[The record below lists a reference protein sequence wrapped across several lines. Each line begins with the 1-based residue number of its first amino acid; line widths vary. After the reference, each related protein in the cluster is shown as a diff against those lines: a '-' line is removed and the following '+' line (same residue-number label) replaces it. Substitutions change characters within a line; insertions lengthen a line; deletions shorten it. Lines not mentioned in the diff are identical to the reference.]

1 MARLRR
7 IHPLLRLFTVL
18 WLPFCCCQWQ
28 GIAAAWSTDGGSIEV
43 SCGSAC
49 CQGHAPAE
57 SASPE
62 APEGDQRCSL
72 DCCIRGEVPPPA
84 WEPPVDRIGVDR
96 AFSIPSGATEAAR
109 VVVAAHAHP
118 PPIDASPPK
127 GVPVDASV
135 RLQV

>member
-49 CQGHAPAE
+49 CQGHASAE
-57 SASPE
+57 SNSPE
-62 APEGDQRCSL
+62 APNGDQRCSL

-127 GVPVDASV
+127 GVLVDASV

>member
-28 GIAAAWSTDGGSIEV
+28 GAAAAWASDDPSIEV
-43 SCGSAC
+43 TCGSGC
-49 CQGHAPAE
+49 CQREMPAE
-57 SASPE
+57 SPASD
-62 APEGDQRCSL
+62 APSGDERCSL
-72 DCCIRGEVPPPA
+72 ECCIRGEVPPPA

-109 VVVAAHAHP
+109 VVVAGHTHP